1 LAASGICI
9 SQEDLSFI
17 LEMNRIVSLRG
28 KELSLIEIQKLSE
41 EYYNQKD
48 GKIN

>member
-1 LAASGICI
+1 MSI

-17 LEMNRIVSLRG
+17 LEMDRIVSVKG
-28 KELSLIEIQKLSE
+28 KELSLNEIQKLSD

-48 GKIN
+48 GESS